1 MPLTAWL
8 MILLAVAL
16 AVMVLWGQRLVD
28 SLRRELSVERER
40 KALADRLALLTQH
53 ANDIIVLATA
63 DWRIVEANDRALEAY
78 GYTLDEMRRMKI
90 FDLRAQ
96 ETRGKFTAQ
105 MAAVQTQ
112 GSAIFET
119 VHRRKDGSTFQAEI
133 SSRAVEM
140 NGVQYYLAV
149 TRDITER
156 KRAEAALRTSEAR
169 YRSLFE
175 NTLNGLAYCRMIYEQ
190 GRPSDFVYV
199 TVNNA
204 FEGLTGLKDVVGRRV
219 SEVIPDIQEKDP
231 EIFEIYGRVAR
242 TGAPEKF
249 ETYVESLEMWFAI
262 SVYRPQEGYFVAV
275 FDVITHRKQAELALR
290 EAEQK
295 YRGIFENAVEGIY
308 QSTPDGRLLSANPAM
323 AAIHGYASPEEFIAD
338 MHDIA
343 NQLYVD
349 PNQREEFKR
358 LMEERGEVTGSETH
372 VRRKDG
378 RLIWISANVRAVRDA
393 SGKIL
398 RYEGTVE
405 DITEH
410 KQAKDALRESEA
422 RYRLLAENVEDFV
435 TLLDAQENRLYISPS
450 YFRVTGWTAEEV
462 MRTAW
467 DARLHSDDIPLIK
480 QSRAANWAGQTT
492 SIEHRI
498 RCRDGSWIW
507 VEARAKPIPGP
518 DDRMMQLLIW
528 AHDIT
533 ERKEAGE
540 RVLRAKEEWERT
552 FNAVPDLICILD
564 AKHTLVRA
572 NRAMAAKLGVTPEQA
587 VGLTCYECVHGL
599 QSPPDFC
606 PHAKLMKDQREHTE
620 EVHEERLGGDFLV
633 TCTPLHDKDGQLIG
647 SVHVARDITAR
658 KRAEE
663 TIRELNRTLEQR
675 VHDRTAQLEA
685 SNKELES
692 FCYSIS
698 HDLRAPLRAINGFG
712 AILGE
717 DHGSCLNEEGRRTL
731 GVIRAEA
738 ERMGQLVDDLLAFSR
753 IGRQAMQMTSVD
765 MGALA
770 QRAFDECA
778 AAASGRDIRFKLH
791 PLPPAQGDAALLPQ
805 VWVNLI
811 SNAIKYT
818 RPKPVAEIEVTGCVE
833 GGELIYRVKD
843 NGVGFDTQYAAKLF
857 GVFQRLHNETDFEGT
872 GVGLALVQR
881 IVLRHGG
888 RVWAESTLNES
899 ATFHFALPAGK

>member
-1 MPLTAWL
+1 VQPETHSTTNARRIAQLCAGAGGIVALGCIIWMFGPPVSAGALSDHLVITPLTAWL
-8 MILLAVAL
+8 MILLVVAL
-16 AVMVLWGQRLVD
+16 AVMVLWRQRLAD

-53 ANDIIVLATA
+53 ANDIIVLADA
-63 DWRIVEANDRALEAY
+63 DWRIVEANDRALDAY
-78 GYTLDEMRRMKI
+78 GYTLDEIRRMRI

-119 VHRRKDGSTFQAEI
+119 VHRRKDGATFQAEI

-140 NGVQYYLAV
+140 NGARYYLAV

-156 KRAEAALRTSEAR
+156 KRAEAALRASEMR

-199 TVNNA
+199 AVNNA
-204 FEGLTGLKDVVGRRV
+204 FEGLTGLKDVVGRKV
-219 SEVIPDIQEKDP
+219 SEVIPGIQEKDP

-249 ETYVESLEMWFAI
+249 ETYVESLKMWFAI
-262 SVYRPQEGYFVAV
+262 SVYRPQTGYFVAV

-308 QSTPDGRLLSANPAM
+308 QSTPDGKLLSANPAM
-323 AAIHGYASPEEFIAD
+323 AAIHGYASPGEFIAD
-338 MHDIA
+338 MRDIA

-349 PNQREEFKR
+349 PNRREEFKR
-358 LMEERGEVTGSETH
+358 LMEERGEVTGFENH

-378 RLIWISANVRAVRDA
+378 RLIWISANVWAVRDA

-405 DITEH
+405 D
-410 KQAKDALRESEA
+410 
-422 RYRLLAENVEDFV
+422 V
-435 TLLDAQENRLYISPS
+435 
-450 YFRVTGWTAEEV
+450 
-462 MRTAW
+462 
-467 DARLHSDDIPLIK
+467 
-480 QSRAANWAGQTT
+480 
-492 SIEHRI
+492 
-498 RCRDGSWIW
+498 
-507 VEARAKPIPGP
+507 
-518 DDRMMQLLIW
+518 
-528 AHDIT
+528 T
-533 ERKEAGE
+533 ERRLADE

-552 FNAVPDLICILD
+552 FDAVPDLICILD
-564 AKHTLVRA
+564 AKHAFVRV
-572 NRAMAAKLGVTPEQA
+572 NRAMAEKLGVTPEQA

-663 TIRELNRTLEQR
+663 TIQELNRTLEQR
-675 VHDRTAQLEA
+675 VHDCTAQLEA

-770 QRAFDECA
+770 QHAFDECA

-791 PLPPAQGDAALLPQ
+791 PLPPAQGDPALLPQ

-811 SNAIKYT
+811 SNAVKYT
-818 RPKPVAEIEVTGCVE
+818 RPKPVAEIEVTGRVE
-833 GGELIYRVKD
+833 GGELVYCVKD
-843 NGVGFDTQYAAKLF
+843 NGVGFDTQYAEKLF

-888 RVWAESTLNES
+888 RVWAESTLNEG
-899 ATFHFALPAGK
+899 ATFYFALPAGK